1 MIDSCHGI
9 EKAISKHFARGDFLN
24 AHFVGYNYEAAVS
37 NLFAEVFTL
46 SKPCFYCTNNSFSKS
61 HKLAYCL
68 LITLFFYDRFVMLAD
83 LLANCEFQ

>member
-1 MIDSCHGI
+1 M
-9 EKAISKHFARGDFLN
+9 SKHPARGDFLN

-61 HKLAYCL
+61 HNLAYCFVISL
-68 LITLFFYDRFVMLAD
+68 LFYDHVV
-83 LLANCEFQ
+83 LLAHFPILL

>member
-1 MIDSCHGI
+1 M
-9 EKAISKHFARGDFLN
+9 SKHPARGDFLN

-46 SKPCFYCTNNSFSKS
+46 SKPCFYCTINSFSKS
-61 HKLAYCL
+61 HKLASCL

-83 LLANCEFQ
+83 LLANCEFQRLFIIEPTDYR

>member
-1 MIDSCHGI
+1 MRSVIDSCHGI

-37 NLFAEVFTL
+37 NLFAEELTL
-46 SKPCFYCTNNSFSKS
+46 AKPCFYCTINSFAKS

-68 LITLFFYDRFVMLAD
+68 LITLFFYDCFVMLAY
-83 LLANCEFQ
+83 